1 MRPAR
6 DLSGSHTRSSPG
18 ATHGATSD
26 PYWEPKVNAFVIT
39 VQPGEFTVTRRSD
52 LVLATL
58 LGSCVSACIS
68 DPDIGVG
75 GLNHFLLPGD
85 TASTGHASAQATR
98 YGVHAMEK
106 LINEILKMGGVR
118 SRLEAKLFGGA
129 NVIALSSANTVG
141 DRNQA
146 FTINFLR
153 REGISVSATDMG
165 GGRAR
170 RVFFKPA
177 TNRVL
182 VHVLDRTDAD
192 RVRREEAQ
200 LNRRADAAPAS
211 GGIELF

>member
-26 PYWEPKVNAFVIT
+26 AYWEPKVNAFVIT

-58 LGSCVSACIS
+58 LGSCVSACIC
-68 DPDIGVG
+68 DPQAGIG

-85 TASTGHASAQATR
+85 TAGAGGAAAQANR
-98 YGVHAMEK
+98 YGVHALEM
-106 LINEILKMGGVR
+106 LINEILKMGGAR
-118 SRLEAKLFGGA
+118 PRLEAKLFGGA
-129 NVIALSSANTVG
+129 NVIAFSSANPVG
-141 DRNQA
+141 TRNQA
-146 FTINFLR
+146 FTIAFLR
-153 REGISVSATDMG
+153 REGIRVSATDMG
-165 GGRAR
+165 GVRAR

-177 TNRVL
+177 TNKVL
-182 VHVLDRTDAD
+182 VQVLDRTDAD

-200 LNRRADAAPAS
+200 LHRRASAAPAS
-211 GGIELF
+211 GGVELF